1 MSPPS
6 RAPAPADPVLVND
19 WHVVARSEQL
29 ADGKPLGVRLL
40 GDDYVIWRAG
50 IQVSAFRDVCIHRG
64 ARLSLGSVRDC
75 TLVCPYHG
83 WRYDEKGQCTHIPAQ
98 PTLIPPRK
106 AKATVCQVQE
116 KYGWIWLAVGT
127 PERDVPAF
135 GEWDDGSFRKVH
147 VGPYPFPASGPRIIE
162 NFLDVA
168 HFPFVHEGYLGD
180 PVHPEIDEYEAEIA
194 PDGVT
199 ARNISVFQP
208 NPDGTGEGRRNAYT
222 YKVLR
227 PLTATFVKS
236 SAGARFAMFFTVT
249 PVTERESIVW
259 AYIAMD
265 YGTLTDE
272 EIRSFQDQIT
282 LQDIPVVASQRP
294 ELIALDLAEELHLR
308 SDRISIA
315 YRKWLRQLGLRYGVI
330 S

>member
-1 MSPPS
+1 MTHAPP
-6 RAPAPADPVLVND
+6 DPVLFDD

-29 ADGKPLGVRLL
+29 EVEKPVAVNLL
-40 GDDYVIWRAG
+40 GEDVVLWRGKDGVA
-50 IQVSAFRDVCIHRG
+50 AFRDACVHRG
-64 ARLSLGSVRDC
+64 ARLSLGKVRDC

-83 WRYDEKGQCTHIPAQ
+83 WRYDEQGQCTHIPAQ
-98 PTLIPPRK
+98 PKLTPPKK
-106 AKATVCQVQE
+106 AKVSAYRVKE
-116 KYGWIWLAVGT
+116 KYGWIWLSLGNPA
-127 PERDVPAF
+127 RDVPAF
-135 GEWDDGSFRKVH
+135 AEWEDDSYRKVH

-168 HFPFVHEGYLGD
+168 HFPFVHEGFLGD
-180 PVHPEIDEYEAEIA
+180 PAYPEIDEYEAQISPDDEI
-194 PDGVT
+194 GVI
-199 ARNISVFQP
+199 ARDISVFQP
-208 NPDGTGEGRRNAYT
+208 DPDGTGEGRRIAYT

-249 PVTERESIVW
+249 PVGERMSFVW

-265 YGTLTDE
+265 YSTLTDD
-272 EIRSFQDQIT
+272 EIRSFQDKIT
-282 LQDIPVVASQRP
+282 LQDVPVVSSQRP

-315 YRKWLRQLGLRYGVI
+315 YRKWLRQLGLRYGVLT
-330 S
+330 